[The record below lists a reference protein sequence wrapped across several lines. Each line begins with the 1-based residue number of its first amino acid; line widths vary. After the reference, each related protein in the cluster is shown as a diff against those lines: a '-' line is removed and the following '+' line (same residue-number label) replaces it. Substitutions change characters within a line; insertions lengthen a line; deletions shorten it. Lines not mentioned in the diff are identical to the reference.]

1 MFVADTALVAAVVPS
16 QRRGEALGLTGVV
29 AGAPAVVGLPLGV
42 ELADRV
48 GLEAVF
54 VLAAVA
60 ALAGLAALPGLPG
73 ASDDAATDRPGDV
86 VRALRVPALR
96 RPVVV
101 FGAVAL
107 AGGVVATFL
116 PLAAAG
122 ERQALVSVAL
132 LVQAAGAPAARW
144 FAGWYGDRR
153 SHGKL
158 LLPSVLVTA
167 VGAAS
172 LVWLDRPVA
181 VVGGMV
187 LFGLGFGA
195 AQNVALAVMFERV
208 PPAEYGRISAL
219 WSVAYDGGWAVGAVA
234 FGVVVGG
241 TGYPM
246 AFGLVA
252 LVLFA
257 ALVPAARD
265 SRVRA

>member
-1 MFVADTALVAAVVPS
+1 
-16 QRRGEALGLTGVV
+16 
-29 AGAPAVVGLPLGV
+29 
-42 ELADRV
+42 
-48 GLEAVF
+48 VF